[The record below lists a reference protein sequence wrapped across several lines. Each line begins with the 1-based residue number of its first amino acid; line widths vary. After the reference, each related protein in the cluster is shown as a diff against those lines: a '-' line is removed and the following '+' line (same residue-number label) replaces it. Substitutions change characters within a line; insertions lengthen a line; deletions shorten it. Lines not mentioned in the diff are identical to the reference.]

1 MPPVG
6 RRTPRFVKG
15 AARFARSTLLSV
27 ASGAPPAAICA
38 RELYNDSSHRRNRGP
53 MIQHNDKPQPNR
65 NRRMVRIVTTVIV
78 TLAIVAIAIGA
89 FAPVRHATDSET
101 TNGKAAPTSVPSR
114 TSSPAPS
121 TTISM
126 PQTASPSPTPKTD
139 GTSDRAKRIVEAMSL
154 DERAGQL
161 VMAALQYGNDPATLQ
176 AMIQEQHVGNVI
188 LMGNWVSGV
197 ENVARATQALQR
209 LNASTGLPGLI
220 IATDQ
225 EAARSSIFRDRDS
238 MPCPAPRLR
247 VRCHSTGCAQPR
259 GIGPSPSNGPVSP

>member
-1 MPPVG
+1 
-6 RRTPRFVKG
+6 
-15 AARFARSTLLSV
+15 
-27 ASGAPPAAICA
+27 
-38 RELYNDSSHRRNRGP
+38 

-89 FAPVRHATDSET
+89 FAPVRHATDSDT

-209 LNASTGLPGLI
+209 LNASTGLPGSFGTGI
-220 IATDQ
+220 RCHAQRHGSGSDATRP
-225 EAARSSIFRDRDS
+225 AARSRAGLGPPPQTVRSRHESGSFGGHGDDRT
-238 MPCPAPRLR
+238 CR
-247 VRCHSTGCAQPR
+247 Q
-259 GIGPSPSNGPVSP
+259 

>member
-1 MPPVG
+1 
-6 RRTPRFVKG
+6 
-15 AARFARSTLLSV
+15 
-27 ASGAPPAAICA
+27 
-38 RELYNDSSHRRNRGP
+38 

-89 FAPVRHATDSET
+89 FAPVRHATDSDT

-209 LNASTGLPGLI
+209 LNASTGLPGLL

-225 EAARSSIFRDRDS
+225 EGGTGQHLSGPGFDAMPSATAQGQMPLDRLRAAARDWALPLKLARSRHESGSFGGHGDDRT
-238 MPCPAPRLR
+238 CR
-247 VRCHSTGCAQPR
+247 Q
-259 GIGPSPSNGPVSP
+259 

>member
-1 MPPVG
+1 
-6 RRTPRFVKG
+6 
-15 AARFARSTLLSV
+15 
-27 ASGAPPAAICA
+27 
-38 RELYNDSSHRRNRGP
+38 

-89 FAPVRHATDSET
+89 FAPVRHATDSDT

-209 LNASTGLPGLI
+209 LNASTGLPGLL

-225 EAARSSIFRDRDS
+225 AARSSIFRDRDS